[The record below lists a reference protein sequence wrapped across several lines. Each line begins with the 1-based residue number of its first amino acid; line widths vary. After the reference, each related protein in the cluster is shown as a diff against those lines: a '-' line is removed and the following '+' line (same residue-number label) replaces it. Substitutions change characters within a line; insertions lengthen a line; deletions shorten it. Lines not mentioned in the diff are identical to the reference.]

1 MQSHSPR
8 RDSNEDWE
16 VPEGEIEWGEKIGS
30 GSYGIVYRCRWH
42 GIVAVKVLNVTNP
55 TPSQLQEFKNE
66 VAVLRYDMYA
76 DVTVRVG
83 LKFFCFYCKSRL
95 IDSLFI

>member
-1 MQSHSPR
+1 LFRAQRSPR

-16 VPEGEIEWGEKIGS
+16 VPEEEIEWGDKIGS

-42 GIVAVKVLNVTNP
+42 GIVAVKVLNVSDP

-66 VAVLRYDMYA
+66 VAVLR
-76 DVTVRVG
+76 
-83 LKFFCFYCKSRL
+83 
-95 IDSLFI
+95 